1 MVCSVRQF
9 HGASAPSLSSHPA
22 STSPYRIVTP
32 SSPSPAI
39 PLFLSVSVFPPPALL
54 PNQGN
59 GFSKPPPP
67 LSSFP
72 ACSPFFA
79 FCCSL
84 LLPFVSRPYDERRC
98 FLFPKLPGRKFI
110 KFPGIPPRECSFQQF
125 LPIMSKQ
132 GDTPDRL
139 RPLGIPF
146 FLNPCPLACVSVRPS
161 SSACPGFQERVRR
174 KRRPLPPPR
183 LGGRQ
188 RMMPLL
194 HSPLLSQLCGK
205 AVWQG
210 RRTDGGRFPPADG
223 HWSPPRPPSS
233 CLFHLF
239 LSLRPIVMQP
249 FHSLSS
255 G

>member
-1 MVCSVRQF
+1 MEHQLPPF
-9 HGASAPSLSSHPA
+9 PSCQHPF
-22 STSPYRIVTP
+22 PYGNP
-32 SSPSPAI
+32 
-39 PLFLSVSVFPPPALL
+39 FLSFSGYTPFSFPFPSFLPPALL

-59 GFSKPPPP
+59 GFSKPPPFPFP
-67 LSSFP
+67 LSP

-110 KFPGIPPRECSFQQF
+110 KFPGISPRECSFQQF
-125 LPIMSKQ
+125 FPIMSKQ
-132 GDTPDRL
+132 GATPDRL